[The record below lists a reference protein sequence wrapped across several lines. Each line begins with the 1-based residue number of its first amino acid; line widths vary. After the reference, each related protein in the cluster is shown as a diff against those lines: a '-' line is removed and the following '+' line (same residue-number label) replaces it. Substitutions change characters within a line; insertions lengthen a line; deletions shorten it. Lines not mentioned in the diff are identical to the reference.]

1 MKYLF
6 LLSMLAAASA
16 GSTAWA
22 QAVPGFGP
30 PVGNSAGLAVGGAG
44 ERQALQDEQ
53 QRRAALRAAIEAQRN
68 AKEAAQASRHLSPQ
82 ERAELREQ
90 LRQAQPA
97 AWHAGGGAHRP

>member
-1 MKYLF
+1 MKHFLF
-6 LLSMLAAASA
+6 LSMLATATA
-16 GSTAWA
+16 GSMAWA
-22 QAVPGFGP
+22 QGLPGFSP
-30 PVGNSAGLAVGGAG
+30 PIGNGAGLAAGGAG
-44 ERQALQDEQ
+44 ERQVLQDDQ

-97 AWHAGGGAHRP
+97 AWHAGGAAHRP